1 MHPLIREA
9 LKITEDLGP
18 VTFVGAVAV
27 FLHTKNTRESQDL
40 DFAVAR
46 NISRKELL
54 GKKYRFIVEN
64 GKEKTYTPRN
74 YKIDIYANRPLNKI
88 PIKTIIE
95 TSKDFVVD
103 NKGNK
108 VNAMGLEALVL
119 AKFRANRPIQDYP
132 DLRALAVE
140 KLRDINWKILEKLT
154 ENKTEF
160 DDLKST
166 LEYIAKNYF

>member
-9 LKITEDLGP
+9 LKITEELGP

-40 DFAVAR
+40 DFVIAKP
-46 NISRKELL
+46 ISREELL
-54 GKKYRFIVEN
+54 DKKYRFVVEN

-74 YKIDIYANRPLNKI
+74 YKVDIYTDRPLNKI

-103 NKGNK
+103 KKGNK

-119 AKFRANRPIQDYP
+119 AKFRANRPAQDYP
-132 DLRALAVE
+132 DLRALAAQR
-140 KLRDINWKILEKLT
+140 LRDIDWKMLEMLT
-154 ENKTEF
+154 DKKTEF

-166 LEYIAKNYF
+166 LEYISKN